1 METEEAARL
10 YRLRVNSWAMY
21 DWANSAFATIIMAA
35 VFPVYYRSLAR
46 SAGLPNEDATAA
58 WSYTNSAAMLLI
70 ALAGPALGAL
80 ADVTQWKKLLTGIFT
95 SLGILGT
102 VSLVWVRGDAYLAG
116 SFAFGIGI
124 IGFAGGNVFYESLLP
139 HIAKDADLDR
149 VSSRGYALGYLG
161 GGVLL
166 VLNLLWLSH
175 PDWFFMPDRDFA
187 LRACFVSVGVWWAA
201 FSWPLF
207 RNVPE
212 PLASHGKRRTGNV
225 FKNSFVQLGRTL
237 SQLGRYRQLTLFLAA
252 FWTYN
257 DGISTIIKLAVAFGD
272 EIGIGQTD
280 LMLALVITQFV
291 GIPCAMAF
299 GRLGPWLGTK
309 QAILVGLAI
318 YFLICVFGF
327 FIKTATHFY
336 ALAALVGLVQ
346 GGTQA
351 LSRSLFARMV
361 PKRQSAEFFG
371 FFSTGEKFAGILG
384 PLLFGLIAQLSG
396 SSRWGIL
403 SVTFFFF
410 VGALLLLRVDDAEGQ
425 RVAAQADGEHVSN

>member
-1 METEEAARL
+1 
-10 YRLRVNSWAMY
+10 MY
-21 DWANSAFATIIMAA
+21 DWANSAFATIIMSA

-46 SAGLPNEDATAA
+46 SAGLANEQATAV
-58 WSYTNSAAMLLI
+58 WSYTNAAAMLLV
-70 ALAGPALGAL
+70 ALAGPMLGAL
-80 ADVTQWKKLLTGIFT
+80 ADVSRRKKFLTGIFT
-95 SLGILGT
+95 ALGILGSI
-102 VSLVWVRGDAYLAG
+102 SLVWVRGDSYVAG
-116 SFAFGIGI
+116 SLLFALGI

-139 HIAKDADLDR
+139 HIARDSDLDR
-149 VSSRGYALGYLG
+149 VSTRGYALGYLG

-166 VLNLLWLSH
+166 VVNLLWLTH
-175 PDWFFMPDRDFA
+175 PGWFLMPDRDFA
-187 LRACFVSVGVWWAA
+187 LRACFISVGVWWAV

-207 RNVPE
+207 RHVPE
-212 PLASHGKRRTGNV
+212 PEANPGKVDTGHAIQASFR
-225 FKNSFVQLGRTL
+225 QLGRTL
-237 SQLGRYRQLTLFLAA
+237 RQLGRYRQLTLFLAA

-272 EIGIGQTD
+272 EIGIGQND
-280 LMLALVITQFV
+280 LMMALVITQFV
-291 GIPCAMAF
+291 GIPCAFAF

-309 QAILVGLAI
+309 QAILVGLAV
-318 YFLICVFGF
+318 YVLICVFGF

-336 ALAALVGLVQ
+336 ALAAMVGLVQ

-384 PLLFGLIAQLSG
+384 PLIFGLIAQFSG

-403 SVTFFFF
+403 SVTLFFI
-410 VGALLLLRVDDAEGQ
+410 VGAALLLGVDESKGQ
-425 RVAAQADGEHVSN
+425 RAAAEADNETSAPQSA